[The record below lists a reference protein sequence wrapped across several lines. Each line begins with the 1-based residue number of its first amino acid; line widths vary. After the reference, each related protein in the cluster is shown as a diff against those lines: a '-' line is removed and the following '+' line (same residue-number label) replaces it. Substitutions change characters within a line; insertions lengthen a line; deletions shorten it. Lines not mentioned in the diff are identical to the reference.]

1 MIRHFV
7 LLRFRGDV
15 SAEVKQTLFEALSDL
30 QGHLQGV
37 LGFHAGPN
45 VSVETDLI
53 RGFNDA
59 FWFDFEDAAARD
71 AYLID
76 ERHKAVGAQLVAHTV
91 GGVDGVV
98 VVDMEV

>member
-7 LLRFRGDV
+7 MLRFRDDV
-15 SAEVKQTLFEALSDL
+15 SAEVKQTLFEALAAL
-30 QGHLQGV
+30 QAHLQGV
-37 LGFHAGPN
+37 LGFHAEPN

-53 RGFNDA
+53 RVFNDA

-71 AYLID
+71 VYLVD
-76 ERHKAVGAQLVAHTV
+76 EKHQAVGAQLVAHTID
-91 GGVDGVV
+91 GIDGVV